1 MIHDT
6 ASTTSDEVLL
16 EYTYSVQLVLRV
28 TTAQDVDVSPVVEEY
43 QAAIYRALSESTDEL
58 ISKKKIVACDALGK
72 WIKVEEIEL

>member
-1 MIHDT
+1 MNDT
-6 ASTTSDEVLL
+6 TSTTSDEVLL

-28 TTAQDVDVSPVVEEY
+28 TTVQDVDVPPVVEEY